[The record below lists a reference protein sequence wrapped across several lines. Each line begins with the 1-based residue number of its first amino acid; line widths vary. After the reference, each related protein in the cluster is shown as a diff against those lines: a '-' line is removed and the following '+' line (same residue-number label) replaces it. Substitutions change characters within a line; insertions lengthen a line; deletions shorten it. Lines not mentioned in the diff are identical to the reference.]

1 MHFFLV
7 QVQMAGEQLIAG
19 IGICGELL
27 EASAAETQLVRKGVP
42 KPTRMKGTVLRKKVP
57 SS

>member
-1 MHFFLV
+1 
-7 QVQMAGEQLIAG
+7 MAGEQLIAS
-19 IGICGELL
+19 IRICGELL

-42 KPTRMKGTVLRKKVP
+42 KLTRMKGTVLRKKVP